1 LSTQELFAEPNLKQ
15 ITVWARGVV
24 MNKDARDVVVAL
36 TEAAAKEGKYVQAWE
51 NYVDLPDR
59 IYVPVRAY
67 ARISSDPIESKYVY
81 ENENPDIV
89 VVVEEALVKG
99 VPILKGIKPGATLV
113 VNTRRSID
121 TILEFLGDTGNL
133 ARIVTVDANSMAQA
147 VMTLSGAEGATDA
160 TGIGAGIAAPIAG
173 AVVKATGIVDIDNLA
188 AVVKNPAAM
197 RRGYEEAQIRELP
210 AHEVVEEVA
219 VTAKELLKQMPFAG
233 TVPSPQVENEGM
245 VTGNWRIQRPV
256 LNQEA
261 CTQCWTCW
269 ISCPD
274 SCIAMSDDGP
284 AFNLKYCKGCGLC
297 TAVCPSG
304 AISRVPELDFK
315 N

>member
-1 LSTQELFAEPNLKQ
+1 MSTKDLFAEPNLKQ

-24 MNKDARDVVVAL
+24 MNKDARDIVVAL

-81 ENENPDIV
+81 ENETPDIV
-89 VVVEEALVKG
+89 VLVEESLIKG
-99 VPILKGIKPGATLV
+99 VPVLKGIRPGSTLV
-113 VNTRRSID
+113 VNTKRSID
-121 TILEFLGDTGNL
+121 TILEYLGDTGNL
-133 ARIVTVDANSMAQA
+133 AQIVTVDANSMAEA

-173 AVVKATGIVDIDNLA
+173 AVVKATGIVDIENLA

-197 RRGYEEAQIRELP
+197 RRGYAEAQVRQLP
-210 AHEVVEEVA
+210 AHEAVEEAA
-219 VTAKELLKQMPFAG
+219 VSATELLRQMPFAG
-233 TVPSPQVENEGM
+233 TVPSPASENEAM
-245 VTGNWRIQRPV
+245 VTGNWRIQRPIIDREV
-256 LNQEA
+256 
-261 CTQCWTCW
+261 CTECYTCW
-269 ISCPD
+269 IYCPD
-274 SCIAMSDDGP
+274 SCITRTEEGP
-284 AFNLKYCKGCGLC
+284 VFNMKYCKGCGIC

-304 AISRVPELDFK
+304 ALTNVPELDFK
-315 N
+315 D